1 MQDGRWPSFTFIK
14 IVFFPLGSSENVP
27 KAIILSIDSVGFH
40 VCDSWSQVAQ
50 NDLYEP
56 KFKLSEGSV
65 MEIRD
70 LSVAGKDESVK
81 SYVMLSS
88 VTSNT
93 KKCLLNEPAIPNYP
107 FPLSIHITVDLKH
120 GGRLQRKSC

>member
-1 MQDGRWPSFTFIK
+1 MPEGKEKIYSLEILQDTMQDGRWPSFTFIK
-14 IVFFPLGSSENVP
+14 IVFLPLGSSENVP

-56 KFKLSEGSV
+56 KFKLSEGSE

-93 KKCLLNEPAIPNYP
+93 KKCLLNELRHP
-107 FPLSIHITVDLKH
+107 
-120 GGRLQRKSC
+120 